1 MNFRVI
7 TLAAAMILS
16 IGGVLATVSPAAAQT
31 NLTARLLDFDDLAGT
46 AGGVR
51 MPTNYAGLSWTFN
64 AWYYMRSASA
74 PTNTY
79 LALGGVNTA
88 IFMPGG
94 QDFYF
99 DGADYWS
106 RRGADANGSFYF
118 YFMRDGVVVYDGR
131 EDNDG
136 RQRFTGVKQTFVP
149 NYAGLVDYVAVVFTQ
164 GGDDWDHLAMD
175 NLRIRSSAGIV
186 PMVRPLLQLLKQP
199 DGYAI
204 QFNGTPGQLYTIEA
218 STNLTSSSWSALGVV
233 TADETGLLQY
243 FDANSNLVQRCYRA
257 VIP

>member
-1 MNFRVI
+1 MKFQVVPI
-7 TLAAAMILS
+7 ATAMALS
-16 IGGVLATVSPAAAQT
+16 IAACLSTAITAPAQT
-31 NLTARLLDFDDLAGT
+31 ITNASLLDFDDLVGT
-46 AGGVR
+46 TGGVR
-51 MPTNYAGLSWTFN
+51 MPTNYGGLSWTFN
-64 AWYYMRSASA
+64 AWYYMRSANA

-79 LALGGVNTA
+79 LALGGANTA

-118 YFMRDGVVVYDGR
+118 YMMRDNVVVYDGR

-136 RQRFTGVKQTFVP
+136 RQRFTGVQQTFTP
-149 NYAGLVDYVAVVFTQ
+149 NYTGLVDYVAVVFTQ

-175 NLRIRSSAGIV
+175 NLRIRTGASSV
-186 PMVRPLLQLLKQP
+186 PVMRPSLQLQRQP
-199 DGYAI
+199 DGFAI

-218 STNLTSSSWSALGVV
+218 STNLTSSSWSVLGIVS
-233 TADETGLLQY
+233 ADETGLLQY
-243 FDANSNLVQRCYRA
+243 FDANTNLVQRCYRA